1 MIYGTNDAN
10 YHSFLS
16 VRPKGKQ
23 GGNNV
28 GSTGA
33 PQVKAK
39 GSDGKYQGEM

>member
-23 GGNNV
+23 GGNNTTT
-28 GSTGA
+28 SA